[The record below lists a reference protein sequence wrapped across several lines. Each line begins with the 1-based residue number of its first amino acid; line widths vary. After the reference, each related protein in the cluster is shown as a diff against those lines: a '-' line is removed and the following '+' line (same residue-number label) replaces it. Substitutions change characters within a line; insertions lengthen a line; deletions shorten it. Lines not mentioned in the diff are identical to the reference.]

1 MFVRKGME
9 NNNHPSPACSP
20 RGRNRKTKRKSNS
33 TKGALIKGMSR
44 RLPSEILGSSIFR
57 EHLQKMMRRYAGI
70 YALYRKNRLYYV
82 GLTHNLLGRIRWH
95 LKDRHRGK
103 WDSFTIFR
111 ISGVKY
117 LKDIETLL
125 THVVDAPGNKVK
137 GKVPKDADFNR
148 VLHQALREHQKAIR
162 GLEKAF
168 RK

>member
-1 MFVRKGME
+1 MAKVEKAVRQRKM
-9 NNNHPSPACSP
+9 P
-20 RGRNRKTKRKSNS
+20 RRTPKRNS

-44 RLPSEILGSSIFR
+44 RLPSEILDSKIFR
-57 EHLQKMMRRYAGI
+57 DHLQNMMRRYAGI
-70 YALYRKNRLYYV
+70 YALYRKDKLYYV
-82 GLTHNLLGRIRWH
+82 GRTENLLGRIKWH

-111 ISGVKY
+111 IQRIKY
-117 LKDIETLL
+117 LHDIETLL
-125 THVVDAPGNKVK
+125 THVVDAPGNKNK

-148 VLHQALREHQKAIR
+148 VLHQALREHKRAIR